1 MGQYQQWLR
10 YQKIDQ
16 SLRKTREALE
26 AELAQHESQLD
37 LVFFE
42 QLNHESQDAAD
53 PVEAHSFAS
62 NPILSAL
69 LACLPAALDEQLQAN
84 TEYPS
89 HPMHGQEAPFS
100 PALADWNGS
109 LPEEMGGYFD
119 AQFASDVYTM
129 TDPQLE
135 LPWWLRKI
143 TKQQPGIEGNSS
155 LIDPGS
161 ARTNRLVQRWID
173 RWGRQAPFNEEDEG
187 RSHAS

>member
-42 QLNHESQDAAD
+42 QLTHESRDSAD
-53 PVEAHSFAS
+53 PALAHPLAS
-62 NPILSAL
+62 NPVLSAL
-69 LACLPAALDEQLQAN
+69 LACLPANSDEQDQAS
-84 TEYPS
+84 TEYTS
-89 HPMHGQEAPFS
+89 HPWNGQDATFS
-100 PALADWNGS
+100 PALADWDEQ
-109 LPEEMGGYFD
+109 LPDEMNSYFD
-119 AQFASDVYTM
+119 VQFMNTMNTM
-129 TDPQLE
+129 TEPQLE

-143 TKQQPGIEGNSS
+143 TGQQPGTEGSS
-155 LIDPGS
+155 MIDPGS

-173 RWGRQAPFNEEDEG
+173 RWGRQPPFNEEDEG

>member
-42 QLNHESQDAAD
+42 QLTHESQDAAD
-53 PVEAHSFAS
+53 SAQAHSLAS

-84 TEYPS
+84 TEYIS
-89 HPMHGQEAPFS
+89 HPTHGQEAPFS

-119 AQFASDVYTM
+119 AQFASDMYTM

-143 TKQQPGIEGNSS
+143 TKQQPGIEGNSGV
-155 LIDPGS
+155 IDPGS